1 MPEAAKS
8 TVAVLPALS
17 GNPVRLIVK
26 VADASASSLIEA
38 GDAPIEKLT
47 ASSIS
52 VMSTLADGTVIDAEP
67 STMVGLLSV
76 DTIDSMPSMA
86 SSFSAV
92 TVKARVE
99 PTKLE
104 SKVSVVPSKLT
115 PAVASATACSAA
127 TRAGV

>member
-47 ASSIS
+47 ASSIP
-52 VMSTLADGTVIDAEP
+52 VMLTVAVAVAGG
-67 STMVGLLSV
+67 MVTVPEAIEAPAKLTTAVSEV
-76 DTIDSMPSMA
+76 SIA
-86 SSFSAV
+86 SSLIAV
-92 TVKARVE
+92 ITNDSELGPPAK
-99 PTKLE
+99 
-104 SKVSVVPSKLT
+104 KVSVLVPAL
-115 PAVASATACSAA
+115 
-127 TRAGV
+127 